1 MSDAYLDRQLIH
13 NSSLACFLLTHFIGE
28 YQEAG
33 LGETPDLPKLMLVLP
48 LVWSQSSREALS
60 KRTSR
65 STLGA
70 VLRETPVLKIDL
82 QRRVSA
88 HAGTTL
94 QGLNLAVSS
103 RLIGKV
109 GSRESGASFQI
120 VVDRWPRGVKSTI
133 PASMLQT
140 TERLAKW
147 FATDTT
153 ENLYKL
159 LFGMPNE
166 IHD

>member
-33 LGETPDLPKLMLVLP
+33 LGQTPDLPKLMLVLP

-60 KRTSR
+60 RRTSR
-65 STLGA
+65 STIAA

-94 QGLNLAVSS
+94 QGLNLAMSS

-109 GSRESGASFQI
+109 GARGSEVSFQV
-120 VVDRWPRGVKSTI
+120 VVDRWPRGIKNTI

-140 TERLAKW
+140 AERLAKW

-159 LFGMPNE
+159 LFGIPHE

>member
-28 YQEAG
+28 YQKAG
-33 LGETPDLPKLMLVLP
+33 LGQTPDLPKLMLVLP

-60 KRTSR
+60 RRTSR
-65 STLGA
+65 STIAA

-94 QGLNLAVSS
+94 QGLNLAMSS

-109 GSRESGASFQI
+109 GARGSEVSFQ
-120 VVDRWPRGVKSTI
+120 VVTDRWPRGIKNTI

-140 TERLAKW
+140 AERLAKW
-147 FATDTT
+147 LATDTT

-159 LFGMPNE
+159 LFGIPHE

>member
-1 MSDAYLDRQLIH
+1 MSEPYLDRQLIH

-28 YQEAG
+28 LQEAG
-33 LGETPDLPKLMLVLP
+33 LGQTPDLPKLMLVLP
-48 LVWSQSSREALS
+48 LVWSQSSRDALS

-65 STLGA
+65 SSVGA

-82 QRRVSA
+82 QQRVSA
-88 HAGTTL
+88 HAATTL

-103 RLIGKV
+103 RLVGKT
-109 GSRESGASFQI
+109 GSRGNETRFQ
-120 VVDRWPRGVKSTI
+120 VLVDRWPRGLKSTI

-140 TERLAKW
+140 TEKLAKW

-159 LFGMPNE
+159 LFGIPNE
-166 IHD
+166 IHN